1 MALYLVGTPIGNL
14 EDITLRALRVLRDSP
29 IVIVEK
35 WSDSVKLL
43 KSYDITP
50 PQVINYDE
58 NNHHRALPKILATL
72 EHSDAAYITSA
83 GMPGVSD
90 PGARLVE
97 ACRAHNI
104 LVLPI
109 PGASALTTAIAT
121 AGLPGPYLFT
131 SFLPRKESHLLKLL
145 AKVSEQ
151 QESLVAYES
160 THRISKTLHIIAT
173 HYPEATLFVGK
184 EMTKQFERYLVGTV
198 SEISEQFKTE
208 PKLSKGEFTLIFRS

>member
-43 KSYDITP
+43 KSYEITP

-58 NNHHRALPKILATL
+58 NNHHRALPKILGFL

-104 LVLPI
+104 AVLPI
-109 PGASALTTAIAT
+109 PGASALTTAIAA

-145 AKVSEQ
+145 AKVNEQ

-160 THRISKTLHIIAT
+160 THRISKTLNIIAT

-184 EMTKQFERYLVGTV
+184 EMTKQFERYLVGTA

-208 PKLSKGEFTLIFRS
+208 PKLSKGEFTLIFRL